1 MGSIFLDCFNNTG
14 KKYLRIVEGYY
25 FKGESGK
32 ATVKRRTIKNLG
44 PLTRYDDGRGE
55 EGLVLRLR
63 QQFKDKTLDIGMP
76 YDDMDVKDKRPGI
89 RNIDE
94 NLGMKNIG
102 YFFLENMFNR
112 LGISEVLRKYKSDHS
127 LEYDVL
133 GLSKLLVFGR
143 ILDPKSKKATY
154 EGRDRYLFDVAASEK
169 IAEVYKTL
177 DVLSEASESIQRRMN
192 TRIKQSSV
200 GRASELT
207 YYDVTNYYFE
217 TMYGDDDILAL
228 DAEGNPKLDEKGK
241 PVVLEKGLRKKG
253 VSKKHMPNPL
263 VAMGLFIDRN
273 GLPVSY
279 NIFPGNTQDKTT
291 FKEVIKKS
299 INTTDLGRV
308 IVVADN
314 GMYAQENMFLLVSR
328 GNGYIVSKSIKKH
341 WNTKPTKS
349 ERVSLREWALDEA
362 GYACGYQDGVMISR
376 TKSRVYERTLKDS
389 DGNSITIKEKQ
400 VVFWSRKHYEKVL
413 QVDKKTGEIVKTKPL
428 IILLEDKI
436 KKYKE
441 TMGFYSIVTSETE
454 MSDSEVKNRYHG
466 LSRIEDSFRIIGND
480 LEGTPIYVWTPDH
493 VNAHFLI
500 CFVALSII
508 RLIQYK
514 VLKYIGKD
522 TLNTDGWAQGITA
535 EKLREALNLFQAN
548 HVGDGYYQTT
558 HVKDDLALIL
568 KSLGFNEMLSLPSI
582 NLLSSFKDNV
592 ASLKL

>member
-1 MGSIFLDCFNNTG
+1 M
-14 KKYLRIVEGYY
+14 
-25 FKGESGK
+25 ESCK
-32 ATVKRRTIKNLG
+32 EHPDKL
-44 PLTRYDDGRGE
+44 
-55 EGLVLRLR
+55 
-63 QQFKDKTLDIGMP
+63 KDKQ
-76 YDDMDVKDKRPGI
+76 
-89 RNIDE
+89 
-94 NLGMKNIG
+94 
-102 YFFLENMFNR
+102 
-112 LGISEVLRKYKSDHS
+112 RKSQ
-127 LEYDVL
+127 E
-133 GLSKLLVFGR
+133 
-143 ILDPKSKKATY
+143 
-154 EGRDRYLFDVAASEK
+154 
-169 IAEVYKTL
+169 
-177 DVLSEASESIQRRMN
+177 
-192 TRIKQSSV
+192 
-200 GRASELT
+200 
-207 YYDVTNYYFE
+207 
-217 TMYGDDDILAL
+217 
-228 DAEGNPKLDEKGK
+228 
-241 PVVLEKGLRKKG
+241 
-253 VSKKHMPNPL
+253 
-263 VAMGLFIDRN
+263 FI
-273 GLPVSY
+273 
-279 NIFPGNTQDKTT
+279 
-291 FKEVIKKS
+291 
-299 INTTDLGRV
+299 
-308 IVVADN
+308 
-314 GMYAQENMFLLVSR
+314 
-328 GNGYIVSKSIKKH
+328 
-341 WNTKPTKS
+341 
-349 ERVSLREWALDEA
+349 
-362 GYACGYQDGVMISR
+362 
-376 TKSRVYERTLKDS
+376 
-389 DGNSITIKEKQ
+389 
-400 VVFWSRKHYEKVL
+400 KVL